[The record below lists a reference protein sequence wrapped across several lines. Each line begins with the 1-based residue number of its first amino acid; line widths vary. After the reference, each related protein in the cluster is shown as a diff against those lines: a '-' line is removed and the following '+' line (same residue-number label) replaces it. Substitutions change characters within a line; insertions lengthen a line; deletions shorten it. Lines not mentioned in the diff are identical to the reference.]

1 MKKGS
6 KVRVLAT
13 NKVGTVSDS
22 EFFVLG
28 NRKHI
33 RVEVKFDDKPEPVWY
48 KREELGCIYE
58 DLMMKLSDDRGR
70 SIIFDMRYDHG
81 SEQLSINVDCCPKN
95 IQLLKNSMIG
105 SLGYMYF
112 ETLKGKG
119 EVL

>member
-33 RVEVKFDDKPEPVWY
+33 RVEVKFEDKPEPVWY
-48 KREELGCIYE
+48 KREELGSIYE
-58 DLMMKLSDDRGR
+58 DLMIKLSDDRGR
-70 SIIFDMRYDHG
+70 SIIFDMRYDHA
-81 SEQLSINVDCCPKN
+81 SQNMSINVNACPQN
-95 IQLLKNSMIG
+95 AELLKNSILG

-112 ETLKGKG
+112 EAIKGHG